1 MTQILFI
8 VQKVLILNTN
18 KQNEFVSEH
27 QNEEIVEKFTIWMS
41 GRDQLYGLTLQSEE
55 SAIRFFYVRLEFL

>member
-27 QNEEIVEKFTIWMS
+27 QNDEIVE
-41 GRDQLYGLTLQSEE
+41 
-55 SAIRFFYVRLEFL
+55 

>member
-8 VQKVLILNTN
+8 VQKVLILNTI

-27 QNEEIVEKFTIWMS
+27 QNEEIVE
-41 GRDQLYGLTLQSEE
+41 
-55 SAIRFFYVRLEFL
+55 

>member
-8 VQKVLILNTN
+8 VQKVLILNAN

-27 QNEEIVEKFTIWMS
+27 QNEEIVE
-41 GRDQLYGLTLQSEE
+41 
-55 SAIRFFYVRLEFL
+55 

>member
-27 QNEEIVEKFTIWMS
+27 RNEEIVE
-41 GRDQLYGLTLQSEE
+41 
-55 SAIRFFYVRLEFL
+55 

>member
-18 KQNEFVSEH
+18 KQNEFVSEN
-27 QNEEIVEKFTIWMS
+27 QNEEIVE
-41 GRDQLYGLTLQSEE
+41 
-55 SAIRFFYVRLEFL
+55 